1 MRTKQQRIAIIIAYV
16 LIDSIAIL
24 SAFYLVLLF
33 RPSTVHFTVNIENL
47 IAESNPFR
55 MLFVI
60 WTPLILFF
68 HQSHGLYQTRREQF
82 ESIEIWEVTKS
93 VFMSTLTMIVL
104 VYLLK
109 IQDFPRSV
117 MILNAVVITTFC
129 ALWRVI
135 KKFIVYYLVQQ
146 GYNNFNVVIIGA
158 GKVGTLLAEEIK
170 KRPELGIKIIGFLD
184 DYKTG
189 EIGSGQWQVI
199 GKISDFQRIIERAFI
214 DKIFITIYHNSDVF
228 GQILELA
235 RSRDIAVRVI
245 PQGYEWMSQEPVK
258 YNVGIIPVLSYWDS
272 QVNYHMRAKR
282 CFDIALSLMI
292 LICIFPLL
300 CALAV
305 GVALDSKGG
314 VIFRSRRYGCKGNI
328 FYMYKFRSMVVNAEE
343 MLGTLKCK
351 NEVDGPI
358 FKIRNDPRITR
369 FGQFLR
375 KYSLDELPQIFNVI
389 KGDMSLVGPRPLPID
404 QIEKEDLQ
412 QLKRLEVRPGI
423 TGLWQIRGRSD
434 VSFGRLVK
442 WDIWYINNWSF
453 GLDLYILAQTIPVVL
468 KGKGAY

>member
-1 MRTKQQRIAIIIAYV
+1 MRTKQQQFAIIFAYV
-16 LIDSIAIL
+16 IFDIIAIL

-33 RPSTVHFTVNIENL
+33 RPATLPFTVNISNL
-47 IAESNPFR
+47 ISDANPFR
-55 MLFVI
+55 ILFLI

-68 HQSHGLYQTRREQF
+68 HQNHGLYQTRREQL
-82 ESIEIWEVTKS
+82 ESIEIWEVAKS
-93 VFMSTLTMIVL
+93 VFMSTLTVIVL

-109 IQDFPRSV
+109 VHDFPRSV
-117 MILNAVVITTFC
+117 MLLNAIVIMAFC
-129 ALWRVI
+129 SIWRVF
-135 KKFIVYYLVQQ
+135 KKFVVYYLVQH

-189 EIGSGQWQVI
+189 TIGSSQWPVI
-199 GKISDFQRIIERAFI
+199 GKIADFDHLIERSFI

-228 GQILELA
+228 GQVLEKA
-235 RSRDIAVRVI
+235 RSHDITVRVI

-258 YNVGIIPVLSYWDS
+258 YNVGIIPVLSYWDRE
-272 QVNYHMRAKR
+272 VNYHMRAKR
-282 CFDIALSLMI
+282 CFDLGLATLIMLILLPFLCLIALGI
-292 LICIFPLL
+292 AF
-300 CALAV
+300 
-305 GVALDSKGG
+305 DSRGPI
-314 VIFRSRRYGCKGNI
+314 VYRSRRYGCKGNI
-328 FYMYKFRSMVVNAEE
+328 FNMYKFRSMVSNADDL
-343 MLGTLKCK
+343 LGSLKDK

-358 FKIRNDPRITR
+358 FKIRKDPRITR
-369 FGQFLR
+369 FGAFLR
-375 KYSLDELPQIFNVI
+375 RYSLDELPQIFNVI
-389 KGDMSLVGPRPLPID
+389 KGDMSLVGPRPLPIA

-412 QLKRLEVRPGI
+412 QLKRLGVRPGI
-423 TGLWQIRGRSD
+423 TGLWQVRGRSD

>member
-1 MRTKQQRIAIIIAYV
+1 MRTRRQQIAIIITYV
-16 LIDSIAIL
+16 LIDSMAIV

-33 RPSTVHFTVNIENL
+33 RPATVPFTVNFFNL
-47 IAESNPFR
+47 ISDINPFR
-55 MLFVI
+55 LLFIV
-60 WTPLILFF
+60 WTLLILFF
-68 HQSHGLYQTRREQF
+68 HQNHGLYQTRREQL
-82 ESIEIWEVTKS
+82 ESVEIWEVTKS
-93 VFMSTLTMIVL
+93 VFMSTLAMIVL
-104 VYLLK
+104 VYLVK
-109 IQDFPRSV
+109 IHDFPRSV
-117 MILNAVVITTFC
+117 MILNAVVIAGFC
-129 ALWRVI
+129 SIWRVF
-135 KKFIVYYLVQQ
+135 KKLIVYYLVQQ
-146 GYNNFNVVIIGA
+146 GYNNFNVIIIGA

-189 EIGSGQWQVI
+189 NIGLGQWPVI
-199 GKISDFQRIIERAFI
+199 GKIADFDDIITRSFI

-228 GQILELA
+228 GQILENA

-258 YNVGIIPVLSYWDS
+258 YNVGIIPVLSYWDA

-282 CFDIALSLMI
+282 FFDVVLALIILFFLLPVLI
-292 LICIFPLL
+292 LI
-300 CALAV
+300 AV
-305 GVALDSKGG
+305 GIMFDSKGP
-314 VIFRSRRYGCKGNI
+314 VVYFSRRYGCKGNV
-328 FYMYKFRSMVVNAEE
+328 FNMYKFRSMVTNADE
-343 MLGTLKCK
+343 LLSKLKEK

-358 FKIRNDPRITR
+358 FKIRKDPRVTR
-369 FGQFLR
+369 FGAFLR

-423 TGLWQIRGRSD
+423 TGLWQVRGRSD

>member
-1 MRTKQQRIAIIIAYV
+1 MRTRQQQLAIIITYV
-16 LIDSIAIL
+16 LIDIMAIGG
-24 SAFYLVLLF
+24 AFYLVLLF
-33 RPSTVHFTVNIENL
+33 RPSTVPFAVTLPNI
-47 IAESNPFR
+47 ISDINPFR
-55 MLFVI
+55 MLFLV
-60 WTPLILFF
+60 WTLLVLFF
-68 HQSHGLYQTRREQF
+68 HQHHGLYHTRREQL
-82 ESIEIWEVTKS
+82 ESVEIWEVVKS
-93 VFMSTLTMIVL
+93 VFMSTLSIIVA

-109 IQDFPRSV
+109 IHDFPRSV
-117 MILNAVVITTFC
+117 MILNALVIAAFC
-129 ALWRVI
+129 SIWRVL
-135 KKFIVYYLVQQ
+135 KKLVVYYLVQK
-146 GYNNFNVVIIGA
+146 GYNNFNVIIIGA

-170 KRPELGIKIIGFLD
+170 KRPELGLKIIGFLD

-189 EIGSGQWQVI
+189 AVGSGGWPVI
-199 GKISDFQRIIERAFI
+199 GKISDFEELSTRSFI

-228 GQILELA
+228 GQILEKA

-258 YNVGIIPVLSYWDS
+258 YNVGIIPVLSYWDA

-282 CFDIALSLMI
+282 CFDVVLATLI
-292 LICIFPLL
+292 LIILLPLL
-300 CALAV
+300 LAIAV
-305 GVALDSKGG
+305 GIAIDSKGP
-314 VIFRSRRYGCKGNI
+314 VIYRSRRYGCRGNI
-328 FYMYKFRSMVVNAEE
+328 INMYKFRSMVTNADDL
-343 MLGTLKCK
+343 LGKLKEK

-358 FKIRNDPRITR
+358 FKIRKDPRVTR
-369 FGQFLR
+369 FGAFLR

-412 QLKRLEVRPGI
+412 QLRRLEVRPGI
-423 TGLWQIRGRSD
+423 TGLWQVRGRSD
-434 VSFGRLVK
+434 VSFVRLVK